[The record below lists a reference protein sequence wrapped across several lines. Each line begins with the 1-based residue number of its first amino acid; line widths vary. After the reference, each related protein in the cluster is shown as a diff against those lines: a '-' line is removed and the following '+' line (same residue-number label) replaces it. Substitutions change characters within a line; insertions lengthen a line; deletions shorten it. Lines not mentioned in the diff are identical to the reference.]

1 MPYDPSENQ
10 QASLPRGNG
19 KPLKTTQLTQY
30 EARQEALQLLHEGV
44 LGKRSKAR
52 ALIALMNSAGI
63 VTAAHLKEL
72 LNVNERSLRR
82 YREKNYLER
91 VLISPALESFLPPQ
105 TYFVYALGM
114 VGIEL
119 ATLIHGRTPTG
130 YIEAQQDKVS
140 HDLLTNLVYYHLYKG
155 VKPLGYTAILYSR
168 YEATIH
174 DYKGKPL
181 LEPDAMIVLKHPTR
195 ARQVYLMEYHHE
207 DFGRRTA
214 GKVVKY
220 DNVLRDHPDEWQAKW
235 QTPTPP
241 TVLVIWTHK
250 AVGTGYAKY
259 FAEQR
264 TYNAQPLA
272 RWLGKPLQAFLNK
285 QTVLLWDNLGTGTS
299 NEALIG

>member
-1 MPYDPSENQ
+1 MAFHPTSAPMSNPTPKGR
-10 QASLPRGNG
+10 PRRVTR
-19 KPLKTTQLTQY
+19 LSAA
-30 EARQEALQLLHEGV
+30 EARQEALYLLRKGRLHEGTKLRNIVRLLSTAGV
-44 LGKRSKAR
+44 LPSTT
-52 ALIALMNSAGI
+52 IADLTGI
-63 VTAAHLKEL
+63 S
-72 LNVNERSLRR
+72 ERTMRR
-82 YREKNYLER
+82 YRQTQVLEQIEVPER
-91 VLISPALESFLPPQ
+91 ILPLYPPATRL
-105 TYFVYALGM
+105 YALGPIGQM
-114 VGIEL
+114 VGEIL
-119 ATLIHGRTPTG
+119 YNLIPIG
-130 YIEAQQDKVS
+130 YIEATQDHVS

-181 LEPDAMIVLKHPTR
+181 LEPDAMIVLEHPTR
-195 ARQVYLMEYHHE
+195 ARQVYLVEYHHE

-220 DNVLRDHPDEWQAKW
+220 DNILRDHPEEWQSKW

-241 TVLVIWTHK
+241 TVLAVWTHK

-264 TYNAQPLA
+264 TYRAQPLA
-272 RWLGKPLQAFLNK
+272 RWLGKPLQSFLNK
-285 QTVLLWDNLGTGTS
+285 QTVLLWENLGTATP